1 MSDPASSTPS
11 VPSAPS
17 VPSVQTHRPLPVPGT
32 ADGAERLRP
41 LAPPSPSDTDAD
53 ALAPRAALSAGPGS
67 PPPASASE
75 RPAGSPP
82 PASASAPGSGPASG
96 AASGPTSVPTGG
108 TGGTTGENPG
118 TGSGGAGNG
127 GQWTCPHCSAVLEKE
142 ALFCEVCGYDPS
154 TGSLP
159 HVQAPEPRPTTV
171 PSTPTLT
178 AAASAASAAASSTP
192 SAASPPAPST
202 PPVPLPPGSRL
213 VLVITADKG
222 HYTRHGVDEILFPV
236 AVPPRTIELGPEP
249 VSIGRR
255 SRSRGTNP
263 TIDLVGPP
271 EDPAVSHTHA
281 SLVPTDD
288 GGWSLVDHGSTNG
301 SFLNDDPDP
310 VPANRPIPLSAG
322 DRVYVGAW
330 TCITLEIRTS

>member
-17 VPSVQTHRPLPVPGT
+17 VPSVQTHRPLPVPGA

-41 LAPPSPSDTDAD
+41 LAPPSPSDTDVE
-53 ALAPRAALSAGPGS
+53 ALAPRAALGS
-67 PPPASASE
+67 SPS
-75 RPAGSPP
+75 RP
-82 PASASAPGSGPASG
+82 GPAR
-96 AASGPTSVPTGG
+96 APASGPTSGPVDDTGGSSGTSGSRGTSG
-108 TGGTTGENPG
+108 TGGGV
-118 TGSGGAGNG
+118 SSGAGND

-159 HVQAPEPRPTTV
+159 HVQAPEPQPTTA
-171 PSTPTLT
+171 PSRPTLT
-178 AAASAASAAASSTP
+178 AAPATAGPAASSAPPASSTP
-192 SAASPPAPST
+192 AA
-202 PPVPLPPGSRL
+202 PLPPGSRL
-213 VLVITADKG
+213 VLVINADKG
-222 HYTRHGVDEILFPV
+222 HYGRHGVDEILFPV
-236 AVPPRTIELGPEP
+236 AVPPRTIELGADP

-281 SLVPTDD
+281 SLVPNDD

-301 SFLNDDPDP
+301 TFLNDNPDA